1 MSLRIGIFLVMAIL
15 GAGGAFGV
23 RSGTFGGPPRGVH
36 LSADGTEITIS
47 GRFEPGLEKKFRETL
62 DRSHAR
68 RVRLNSGGGYVEVA
82 GAIRNDIAEARLDTF
97 VDSLCASACT
107 IAFLAGQRR
116 IVTHNSR
123 LGFHRFSRRGRD
135 TGVGEPMLMR
145 YYWVAGI
152 AQGFIDR
159 VAITPPEEVWYP
171 TIEEMRAASVI
182 TEVLPKKGWW

>member
-1 MSLRIGIFLVMAIL
+1 MAVRIAIFLVISVIASVL
-15 GAGGAFGV
+15 GA
-23 RSGTFGGPPRGVH
+23 RSGTFGSPPRGVH
-36 LSADGTEITIS
+36 VSEDGREITVS
-47 GRFEPGLEKKFRETL
+47 GRFEPGLEKRFREVL
-62 DRSHAR
+62 DRASNVQ
-68 RVRLNSGGGYVEVA
+68 RVRLYSGGGYVSVA
-82 GAIRNDIAEARLDTF
+82 GAIRNDIAERRIDTF
-97 VDSLCASACT
+97 VDSQCASACT

-116 IVTHNSR
+116 IVTHNAR
-123 LGFHRFSRRGRD
+123 LGFHRFSRQGKD

-171 TIEEMRAASVI
+171 AVEEMRAAGVI